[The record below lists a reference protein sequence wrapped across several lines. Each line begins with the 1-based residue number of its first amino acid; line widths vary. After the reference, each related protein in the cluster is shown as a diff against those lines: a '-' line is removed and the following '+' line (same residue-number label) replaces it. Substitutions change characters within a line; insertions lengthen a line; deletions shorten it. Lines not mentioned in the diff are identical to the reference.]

1 MRNRFISL
9 RLAVTLPLII
19 VITATFVIS
28 IMRYKADYEFLAEE
42 QGSKIVEALTNNTQ
56 NELNAILSQP
66 LIMAEIIGYT
76 ITNEKMFLG
85 EDLSDMENYQKSLM
99 KSIKAKI
106 PQISVISYGDEN
118 GNYIG
123 IRDNGEGKEFSLML
137 KDGRTG
143 GLLNIY
149 EGDSINSKI
158 ISSIEDYDPRIRPW
172 YEPVRKNIAS
182 SWSNIYINQDEKM

>member
-9 RLAVTLPLII
+9 RLAVTMPLII
-19 VITATFVIS
+19 VLIATFVIS
-28 IMRYKADYEFLAEE
+28 IMRYKADYEFLAKE

-66 LIMAEIIGYT
+66 LIMAEIIGCT

-85 EDLSDMENYQKSLM
+85 EDLSDIENYQKSLM
-99 KSIKAKI
+99 KSLKAKI

-137 KDGRTG
+137 KDVRTG
-143 GLLNIY
+143 GLL
-149 EGDSINSKI
+149 
-158 ISSIEDYDPRIRPW
+158 
-172 YEPVRKNIAS
+172 
-182 SWSNIYINQDEKM
+182 